1 MIAYN
6 VCVGYIITVKECKA
20 YEYQSSSILSSR
32 QPKFNLILVKN
43 TSRFARNVSVSDIL
57 NELKQK
63 GVYVHFLDLN
73 KG

>member
-1 MIAYN
+1 MY
-6 VCVGYIITVKECKA
+6 VLSTLSRLRSVKHM
-20 YEYQSSSILSSR
+20 SIKVAAVLSSR

-57 NELKQK
+57 NELKQC

-73 KG
+73 TRNN